1 MRTSRTVRQ
10 DPPAPSTRKR
20 TMRNA
25 KLVRKEEQFRLT
37 QALNASQPGT

>member
-1 MRTSRTVRQ
+1 MASHRIVRQ
-10 DPPAPSTRKR
+10 DPPAASTRKR

-25 KLVRKEEQFRLT
+25 KLVRKGEQFRLT